1 MRIIIAGSGTVGAT
15 LAEQLADEGHD
26 LTMVDKNTA
35 RLSELME
42 RYDLMTAVGNCAS
55 MDTLRD
61 AGVQN
66 AELLI
71 ATTDSDELNLLC
83 CMTAHHL
90 NKRIHTIARI
100 KDPEYTNQV
109 YTMSSSFGISL
120 CFNPEKQ
127 AAIEID
133 RLLKY
138 PGFMKR
144 ESFASGKVEIVEIK
158 IDEKSKLKDVTLM
171 SIADIVKCKVLVCA
185 VLRDGKAITPSG
197 TFTLRQGDRIFV
209 TAPSENLSLLLKN
222 LGLVSQRAKKVM
234 MLGADAVGYYLAEI
248 LENRKID
255 LKIIE
260 KDRAR
265 CEKLSAL
272 LENADVI
279 EGDASDYAFL
289 ESEGLSS
296 SDALICLTGRDE
308 MNMVSAIYGGNSG
321 VPLVITRLGKVD
333 DGKVTENLPLGRVIS
348 PRKLCCNTIVRYVR
362 ALEKGS
368 GAATTIH
375 TIAEG
380 SVEAVEF
387 PVKEDTLHKGEP
399 LKTIKLR
406 PNILV
411 ACIIRYGKTEIPDG
425 NSSFKEGDSVIVVS
439 GRSDV
444 LSELNDI
451 FA

>member
-1 MRIIIAGSGTVGAT
+1 MKIIIAGSGTVGST
-15 LAEQLADEGHD
+15 LAKQLSAEGHD
-26 LTMVDKNTA
+26 LTLIDKNA
-35 RLSELME
+35 PVLRRLVDEF
-42 RYDLMTAVGNCAS
+42 DVMTAEGNCAS
-55 MDTLRD
+55 METLKSAD
-61 AGVQN
+61 VQN
-66 AELLI
+66 TDLLI
-71 ATTDSDELNLLC
+71 ATTDSDELNMLC
-83 CMTAHHL
+83 CLTARQL
-90 NKRIHTIARI
+90 NKKLHTVARI
-100 KDPEYTNQV
+100 QNPEYTGQV
-109 YTMSSSFGISL
+109 YKMSAAYGIDL
-120 CFNPEKQ
+120 CFHPEKQ
-127 AAIEID
+127 AAEEIE

-138 PGFMKR
+138 PAFMKR
-144 ESFASGKVEIVEIK
+144 DSFAYGRVEIVELK
-158 IDEKSKLKDVTLM
+158 IDENSKLKDVQLKNIQ
-171 SIADIVKCKVLVCA
+171 SVVKCKILVCA
-185 VLRDGKAITPSG
+185 VLRDGKVAIPDG
-197 TFTLRQGDRIFV
+197 FFTLHPGDRIFV
-209 TAPSENLSLLLKN
+209 TAPSENLSILLKS
-222 LGLVSQRAKKVM
+222 LGLVSQRVKKVM
-234 MLGADAVGYYLAEI
+234 MLGAGAVGYYLAEI

-308 MNMVSAIYGGNSG
+308 MNMVSAIYGENCG

-333 DGKVTENLPLGRVIS
+333 DGKVTENLPLGRVVS